1 MPKKINNKLMND
13 EQNGWIA
20 NYLNKKKQKEDK
32 NTLILK
38 DQYQV
43 INTWVVH

>member
-1 MPKKINNKLMND
+1 MPKKINNKLMKD